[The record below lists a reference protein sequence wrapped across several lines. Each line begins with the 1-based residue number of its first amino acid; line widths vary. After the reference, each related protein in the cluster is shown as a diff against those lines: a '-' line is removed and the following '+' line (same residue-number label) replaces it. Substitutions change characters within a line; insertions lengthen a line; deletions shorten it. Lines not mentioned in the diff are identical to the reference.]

1 MSECAFFS
9 RCLAFFILSTQTRY
23 TRCARIR
30 HSHSLPGADPFNE
43 FPYCPRESRNTR
55 MKITP
60 PFGYDEIVPL
70 QKQHRVLL
78 PAGSTPAF
86 CRNIN
91 ALAVSVSEFATAGR
105 DYPIVFI
112 SLDQGSTFAPV
123 IVLGL
128 AAGSNLFLGENGDWD
143 VACYLPAFV
152 RRYPFCISK
161 LYVDGEPKGERLV
174 CVAKAYLDPAG
185 VSLFDEAENPTPQ
198 WQSVERLLSE
208 YEADLDLTTQM
219 CVAFSRMHLF
229 EPFTMQVMR
238 QDAPEVKLA
247 GMYRIDATRL
257 NDLKPANHKIM
268 VAKGYMGCVY
278 AHLHSL
284 QNFARLYAREATR
297 TSNTAPSYSDS
308 LR

>member
-1 MSECAFFS
+1 
-9 RCLAFFILSTQTRY
+9 
-23 TRCARIR
+23 
-30 HSHSLPGADPFNE
+30 
-43 FPYCPRESRNTR
+43 

-70 QKQHRVLL
+70 QKQHRVLI

-86 CRNIN
+86 CRSIN
-91 ALAVSVSEFATAGR
+91 ALAVSVSEFAVAGR
-105 DYPIVFI
+105 DYPVVFI
-112 SLDQGSTFAPV
+112 SLDQGTTFAPV

-128 AAGSNLFLGENGDWD
+128 AAGSNLFLGANGDWD
-143 VACYLPAFV
+143 PTCYLPAFV

-185 VSLFDEAENPTPQ
+185 VSLFDDSENPTTH

-219 CVAFSRMHLF
+219 CVAFARMRLF
-229 EPFTMQVMR
+229 EPFTMQVMHR
-238 QDAPEVKLA
+238 DAPEVKLG

-268 VAKGYMGCVY
+268 VAKGYMGYVY

-284 QNFARLYAREATR
+284 QNFARLYAREAAR
-297 TSNTAPSYSDS
+297 ASSAVRFQSDS
-308 LR
+308 RR